1 VNRKRPG
8 KTMTLEPRNSTTS
21 FRYYYSRVSFLI
33 WRYRRLLA
41 FGVLALLATD
51 ATQMTIPWLIG
62 RALDAALRADESGA
76 ARFWVPILIVL
87 TALFQGAFRYLWRT
101 NIYGFSRRIEWD
113 LRNTVFGHLEKLPF
127 AYFQRMRTG
136 DLMSRLTNDIQA
148 VRELLGFGSLA
159 VFDATVVVA
168 ASVTLMLAIDTSL
181 TFYAL
186 LPMLLITVTVRY
198 FGRRIFHSSYEVQQ
212 HLSHLSNYVQEN
224 ISGIR
229 VIQAYGQEANQQ
241 AGFKRASTEY
251 LRRNLELSM
260 LWSAFWPLIRVFSG
274 LSALI
279 ILWLGGRQIIQGA
292 LTLGEFLAFNSYLL
306 MLAWPLMA
314 FGHLVNQYQRGAA
327 ALTRLFEILDTRV
340 ASPYEHTGVR
350 RTLPP
355 ETVIDGHI
363 EVRDLT
369 FQPDDAPSPLLEH
382 VSFTIRAGQT
392 CGIVGEVGAGKTT
405 LVNLLLR
412 LHEPPS
418 GSIFMDGVDIRDIP
432 IETLRRAVG
441 YVSQDVFLFSATVRE
456 NLWFGANHDAQ
467 RTPCALE
474 KAAEKSLLLS
484 TISEFSDGFE
494 TRLGER
500 GVRLSGGQRQRL
512 ALARAL
518 VRGPS
523 VLVLDD
529 AFSSVDTETEDGIF
543 KNLRR
548 DASSRCTTILI
559 SHRLS
564 TLKGADLILYL
575 ERGRIV
581 ERGSHEYLLT
591 VKGKYANMFRRQQLT
606 SLRRV

>member
-1 VNRKRPG
+1 
-8 KTMTLEPRNSTTS
+8 
-21 FRYYYSRVSFLI
+21 
-33 WRYRRLLA
+33 
-41 FGVLALLATD
+41 
-51 ATQMTIPWLIG
+51 MTIPWLIG
-62 RALDAALRADESGA
+62 RALDAALRHDSGTDL
-76 ARFWVPILIVL
+76 FWFAVLIIL
-87 TALFQGAFRYLWRT
+87 TALFQGTFRYLWRT

-159 VFDATVVVA
+159 VFDSTVVFA
-168 ASVTLMLAIDTSL
+168 ASVTLMLTIDTSL

-198 FGRRIFHSSYEVQQ
+198 FGRRIFHSSYQVQQ
-212 HLSHLSNYVQEN
+212 HLSHLSDYVQEN

-229 VIQAYGQEANQQ
+229 VIQAYGQEANQRE
-241 AGFKRASTEY
+241 GFKRASTQY

-260 LWSAFWPLIRVFSG
+260 LWSAFWPLIQVFSG

-279 ILWLGGRQIIQGA
+279 ILWLGGQQIIQGT

-314 FGHLVNQYQRGAA
+314 LGHLVNQYQRGAA
-327 ALTRLFEILDTRV
+327 ALTRLFEVLDTRV
-340 ASPYEHTGVR
+340 ASPYEPTGVQ
-350 RTLPP
+350 RTLLPP
-355 ETVIDGHI
+355 EIPINGHV

-382 VSFTIRAGQT
+382 VSFTVHAGQT

-412 LHEPPS
+412 LYEPPP
-418 GSIFMDGVDIRDIP
+418 GTIFIDGVDIRDIS
-432 IETLRRAVG
+432 IEKLRRAIG
-441 YVSQDVFLFSATVRE
+441 YVSQDVFLFSDTVRE
-456 NLWFGANHDAQ
+456 NLWFGANNETQ
-467 RTPCALE
+467 RTTCALE

-484 TISEFSDGFE
+484 TILEFSDGFE

-518 VRGPS
+518 VRQPS

-529 AFSSVDTETEDGIF
+529 AFSSVDTETEDGIL
-543 KNLRR
+543 KNLRA
-548 DASSRCTTILI
+548 DAFLGRTTILI

-575 ERGRIV
+575 EDGRIV
-581 ERGSHEYLLT
+581 ERGSHDYLLS
-591 VKGKYANMFRRQQLT
+591 VKGKYATMFRRQQLT
-606 SLRRV
+606 RV